1 MAELTLNYKFKL
13 PLNTERA
20 SQIPFNENF
29 KILDEK
35 LYECALKTS
44 LSETDNKLSSLDS
57 QVKSNHSAFTTFQ
70 ENVEKNYY
78 TSSTIDGLLTSYAK
92 TSDLSVYAKKSEL
105 SVYAKTSDLSAYVT
119 TDTFTQNINNLNT
132 VYVSKTNL
140 NTEIDSL
147 NTYAKKSDLN
157 NYATTAIL
165 NQNINNLSTVYVSKT
180 NLNAEIANL
189 NTYVTKSELSSYVTT
204 SALSS
209 LEARVKALEDA
220 QTA

>member
-1 MAELTLNYKFKL
+1 MAELTTNYKFQL

-57 QVKSNHSAFTTFQ
+57 QVKSNHAEFTTFQ
-70 ENVEKNYY
+70 ENVEENYY
-78 TSSTIDGLLTSYAK
+78 TSSTIDSLLTSYVK
-92 TSDLSVYAKKSEL
+92 ISDLSIYAKKSEL
-105 SVYAKTSDLSAYVT
+105 SAYAKTSDLSAYVT
-119 TDTFTQNINNLNT
+119 TDTFTQNINNLNS
-132 VYVSKTNL
+132 VYVSKNNL
-140 NTEIDSL
+140 NTEI
-147 NTYAKKSDLN
+147 
-157 NYATTAIL
+157 
-165 NQNINNLSTVYVSKT
+165 
-180 NLNAEIANL
+180 ANL
-189 NTYVTKSELSSYVTT
+189 KTYVIKSELSGYVTT

-209 LEARVKALEDA
+209 LETRVKALEDA